1 MGRGDLDMGC
11 GNNELIYV
19 VGKKRHTS
27 LLASSLLASSL
38 LALVL
43 ESPLDNPR
51 SSENSLGFVSLKP
64 LMLTVCDMKQYFLY
78 PVSLIFLDFNSTS
91 EIV

>member
-27 LLASSLLASSL
+27 LLASSLLA
-38 LALVL
+38 LVL

-51 SSENSLGFVSLKP
+51 SSENSLGYVSLKP